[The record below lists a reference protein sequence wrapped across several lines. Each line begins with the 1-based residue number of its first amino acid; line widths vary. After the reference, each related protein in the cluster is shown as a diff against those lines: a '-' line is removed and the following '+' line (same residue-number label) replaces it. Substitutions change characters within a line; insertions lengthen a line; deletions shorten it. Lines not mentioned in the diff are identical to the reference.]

1 MPVEQRR
8 NYKNFADAF
17 KTIVKEEGAHNLW
30 KGSTPTIVRAV
41 VLNLGMLAP
50 FDESKERLMKF
61 YGVEKE
67 TPLIRVQASLISGF
81 LASFMSLPFDNAK
94 TKM

>member
-1 MPVEQRR
+1 M
-8 NYKNFADAF
+8 
-17 KTIVKEEGAHNLW
+17 W
-30 KGSTPTIVRAV
+30 KGSTPTVVRAV

-50 FDESKERLMKF
+50 FDETKERLVKF

-67 TPLIRVQASLISGF
+67 TPMIRVQASLVSGF